1 MERPLSCLAAKR
13 FRSRRFTAVFA
24 ADVSRLTTSFVHT
37 VARDSRWPEWAR
49 VQRCTLHVRPRSWSL
64 REPLSLTR
72 LLSCRK
78 TTTWW
83 AELILIQIFF
93 RKLICHASI
102 PRPKS
107 LAVTHESGG
116 KVIPSW
122 LRTWDQLMGQ

>member
-1 MERPLSCLAAKR
+1 MECPLRCLAAKR

-49 VQRCTLHVRPRSWSL
+49 AQRFMLHVRPRSWSL
-64 REPLSLTR
+64 REQRSLMR
-72 LLSCRK
+72 LLSCRR

-83 AELILIQIFF
+83 VELILIQIFF
-93 RKLICHASI
+93 RKLICRAST

-107 LAVTHESGG
+107 LAATHESGG
-116 KVIPSW
+116 KEIASW
-122 LRTWDQLMGQ
+122 LRTWDQLM